1 MVNKASKN
9 KMWGGRFSSD
19 SSKLLQNV
27 NSSIEFDYK
36 LFEVDIEASI
46 AHAQMLSHCKKK
58 KKKDSL
64 LIIAGLKRIKIKF
77 KKGNFKLRK
86 ELEDIHMNI
95 ESELKK
101 DIGDTAGRVHTARS
115 RNDQV
120 ATDLRLY
127 RRRKNFEIID
137 GISLLQKAL
146 ANKAHDNY
154 KTIMP
159 GYTHMQTAQPIT
171 MGHHLLAYVEMFSRD
186 KGRMMDCNERL
197 NESPLGSGALSGTS
211 FPINRKITAKA
222 LGFNNPMRNSL
233 DAVSSRDFVL
243 EAMSSIAICSVHLS
257 RLAEEIILW
266 LSDGFN
272 FVELPDQLTT
282 GSSIMPQ
289 KKNPD
294 LAELVRGKSGRLIGS
309 LITMLVVMKGLPMA
323 YSKDLQ
329 EDKEPT
335 FDALDNIL
343 LCLQSMTS
351 MIENMIPNIEN
362 MNKAASRQF
371 STATD
376 LADWLVQNLNIPFR
390 SAHKITGEIVSICI
404 TKNITLDELDLDILK
419 KFDKRITKDIFNV
432 LNAEKSVSRKA
443 SEGGTSPKNVKKAAV
458 QWLKRLK
465 DEK

>member
-27 NSSIEFDYK
+27 NSSIEFDYR
-36 LFEVDIEASI
+36 LFEVDVEASI
-46 AHAQMLSHCKKK
+46 AHTQMLSHCKIIT
-58 KKKDSL
+58 KKDSL
-64 LIIAGLKRIKIKF
+64 SIIAGLKRIKIKF
-77 KKGNFKLRK
+77 KKGNFKLSK

-95 ESELKK
+95 ESALSK
-101 DIGDTAGRVHTARS
+101 DVGDTAGRVHTARS

-127 RRRKNFEIID
+127 IRRKNFEIID
-137 GISLLQKAL
+137 EISLLQKAL
-146 ANKAHDNY
+146 ASKAEDNY

-171 MGHHLLAYVEMFSRD
+171 MGHHLLAYVEMLSRD
-186 KGRMMDCNERL
+186 KGRMIDCNKRL

-211 FPINRKITAKA
+211 FPINRKMTSKA

-243 EAMSSIAICSVHLS
+243 ETMSSIAICSVHLS

-272 FVELPDQLTT
+272 FIELPDNLTT

-309 LITMLVVMKGLPMA
+309 LITMLIVMKGLPMA

-343 LCLQSMTS
+343 LCLQSMSS
-351 MIENMIPNIEN
+351 MIENMVPNIKN
-362 MNKAASRQF
+362 MNEAASRQF

-390 SAHKITGEIVSICI
+390 SAHKITGEIVSLCI
-404 TKNITLDELDLDILK
+404 EKNITLDEIDLEILK
-419 KFDKRITKDIFNV
+419 KFDERITKDIFNI
-432 LNAEKSVSRKA
+432 LNAEKSVIRKT
-443 SEGGTSPKNVKKAAV
+443 SEGGTSPKNVKRAAGL
-458 QWLKRLK
+458 WLKRLK

>member
-46 AHAQMLSHCKKK
+46 AHAQMLSHCKIIT
-58 KKKDSL
+58 KKDSL
-64 LIIAGLKRIKIKF
+64 SIIAGLKRIKIKF

-127 RRRKNFEIID
+127 MRRKNFEIID

-243 EAMSSIAICSVHLS
+243 ETMSSIAICSVHLS

-432 LNAEKSVSRKA
+432 LNAEKSVSRKV

>member
-46 AHAQMLSHCKKK
+46 AHAQMLSHCKIIT
-58 KKKDSL
+58 KKDSL
-64 LIIAGLKRIKIKF
+64 SIIAGLKRIKVKF

-127 RRRKNFEIID
+127 MRRKNFEIID
-137 GISLLQKAL
+137 EISLLQKAL
-146 ANKAHDNY
+146 ANKANDNY

-243 EAMSSIAICSVHLS
+243 ETMSSIAICSVHLS

-404 TKNITLDELDLDILK
+404 TKNISLDELDLDILK

-432 LNAEKSVSRKA
+432 LNAEKSVNRKA
-443 SEGGTSPKNVKKAAV
+443 SEGGTSPKNVKKAAA

>member
-46 AHAQMLSHCKKK
+46 AHAQMLSHCKIIT
-58 KKKDSL
+58 KKDSL
-64 LIIAGLKRIKIKF
+64 SIIAGLKRIKIKF

-127 RRRKNFEIID
+127 MRRKNFEIID

-243 EAMSSIAICSVHLS
+243 ETMSSIAICSVHLS
-257 RLAEEIILW
+257 RIAEEIILW

-432 LNAEKSVSRKA
+432 LNAEKSVSRKV

>member
-19 SSKLLQNV
+19 SSKLLQNF

-46 AHAQMLSHCKKK
+46 AHAQMLSHCKIIT
-58 KKKDSL
+58 KKDSL
-64 LIIAGLKRIKIKF
+64 SIIAGLKRIKIKF

-127 RRRKNFEIID
+127 MRRKNFEIID

-243 EAMSSIAICSVHLS
+243 ETMSSIAICSVHLS

>member
-46 AHAQMLSHCKKK
+46 AHAQMLSHCKIIT
-58 KKKDSL
+58 KKDSL
-64 LIIAGLKRIKIKF
+64 SIIAGLKRIKIKF

-127 RRRKNFEIID
+127 MRRKNFEIID
-137 GISLLQKAL
+137 EISLLQKAL

-243 EAMSSIAICSVHLS
+243 ETMSSIAICSVHLS

-432 LNAEKSVSRKA
+432 LNAEKSVSRKV

>member
-46 AHAQMLSHCKKK
+46 AHAQMLSHCKIIT
-58 KKKDSL
+58 KKDSL
-64 LIIAGLKRIKIKF
+64 SIIAGLKRIKIKF

-127 RRRKNFEIID
+127 MRRKNFEIID
-137 GISLLQKAL
+137 EISLLQKAL

-243 EAMSSIAICSVHLS
+243 ETMSSIAICSVHLS

-432 LNAEKSVSRKA
+432 LNAEKSVNRKA